1 MRKTHPGLLGR
12 FTRFGRAMTVAAAIV
27 MAMPTGA
34 LACTQ
39 IYMGKGVTD
48 TGDTYVGR
56 AEDYASRHP
65 KAFGIQEPRENPTFS
80 SDESNFEWT
89 FKGTTYR
96 YTYVRDLP
104 SGWDNRDDAYSEA
117 GTNEKG
123 VSVSATLT
131 TGYKEQIS
139 YNKQTKKAVDP
150 CGAYYDE
157 DGYAVA
163 EKSTGLGEYNIADI
177 VLGCADT
184 ARNGVKLLGQIIDEK
199 GSYDCN
205 QIIIADSAETW
216 VFMQLSGHQWCALN
230 LTAVAPDKVS
240 VNPNMSNL
248 KFDVDLGNELVCLHS
263 ADLEEVAKDAGTA
276 EYFDDG
282 RLDVATSYGQDEGVA
297 QDTRYAQGRAYFGNP
312 LAEGT
317 YTKDLTTTSGW
328 QGVTS
333 ISDPE
338 LLFAPS
344 GQVSLFQALRSYAAR
359 GEQTS
364 DLNANTNSR
373 LYAIGNNNTVETHM
387 FQIRS
392 GLTSDI
398 ATVQWEALSRAEFSV
413 AVPVYSALLTEVDK
427 TIYPDINSW
436 SENHTG
442 DHSKVDANGDPI
454 DPEGVDDPKAALD
467 ASTDN
472 GSLDYVLMDINTL
485 AYNYRDKL
493 AVPTRAYLDALQKEL
508 ISQQATVDDIMK
520 QAPAKDR
527 SDLANKFFEQ
537 ASKETYAKTK
547 ALLDE
552 MRTYVN
558 GGMKGDFVPSDLD
571 AAKGDLK
578 APIYYA
584 TAGVAPQIT
593 GQPQS
598 ATYEKGDKA
607 ADLKVTA
614 TIPDGAAGSDQ
625 YLTYKW
631 TVRDVTADNA
641 KADTTDSKAN
651 ARAAKK
657 STVALLKAAPA
668 AKTTTAAANDAT
680 GIASQSSTCPVDTS
694 KAGTFEY
701 QCTVTNSLNDQFVT
715 SEVATITVKEKQ
727 PESKPDD
734 KPNTDNKGNNANADT
749 APSKKSPAKAAPGRL
764 VSTGDTNNAM
774 VPVAIA
780 IAGVAI
786 VVIALVVRKR
796 NRE

>member
-1 MRKTHPGLLGR
+1 MRKTHPGALGR

-56 AEDYASRHP
+56 SEDYASRHP

-89 FKGTTYR
+89 FDGTTYR
-96 YTYVRDLP
+96 HTYVRDLP
-104 SGWDNRDDAYSEA
+104 SGWDGRDDAYSEA

-131 TGYKEQIS
+131 TGYNDKV
-139 YNKQTKKAVDP
+139 KAVDP
-150 CGAYYDE
+150 CGSESD
-157 DGYAVA
+157 DPSGI
-163 EKSTGLGEYNIADI
+163 GEYTIPDV

-184 ARNGVKLLGQIIDEK
+184 ARDGVELLGKIIDEK

-216 VFMQLSGHQWCALN
+216 VFMQLSGTQWCAIN

-248 KFDVDLGNELVCLHS
+248 KFDVNLGDELICLHS
-263 ADLEEVAKDAGTA
+263 TGLKEVAEKAGTA
-276 EYFDDG
+276 TYFDDG
-282 RLDVATSYGQDEGVA
+282 QLDVATSYGQDEGIA
-297 QDTRYAQGRAYFGNP
+297 QNTRYAQGRAYFGNP
-312 LAEGT
+312 LADGT
-317 YTKDLTTTSGW
+317 YTKDLTATSGW

-344 GQVSLFQALRSYAAR
+344 GKVGLFQALRSYAAR

-364 DLNANTNSR
+364 DLNANTNSK
-373 LYAIGNNNTVETHM
+373 LYAIGNNRTVETHM

-427 TIYPDINSW
+427 TIYPDIHSW
-436 SENHTG
+436 SEDHTG
-442 DHSKVDANGDPI
+442 DAYERENVKG
-454 DPEGVDDPKAALD
+454 ALD

-493 AVPTRAYLDALQKEL
+493 SAPTRAYLDALQKEL

-657 STVALLKAAPA
+657 SAVALLKAAPA

-749 APSKKSPAKAAPGRL
+749 APSKKSPAKAASGRV

>member
-12 FTRFGRAMTVAAAIV
+12 FTRFGRAMTVTAAIV

-48 TGDTYVGR
+48 TGNTYVGR
-56 AEDYASRHP
+56 SEDYASRHP
-65 KAFGIQEPRENPTFS
+65 KAFGIQEPRPNPTFKS
-80 SDESNFEWT
+80 GESTFTWT
-89 FKGTTYR
+89 YSGGQTFR
-96 YTYVRDLP
+96 HTYVRDTP
-104 SGWDNRDDAYSEA
+104 SGWGDTDAYSEA

-131 TGYKEQIS
+131 TD
-139 YNKQTKKAVDP
+139 YNDKIAEVDP
-150 CGAYYDE
+150 CGAYYDAKGNAIA
-157 DGYAVA
+157 D
-163 EKSTGLGEYNIADI
+163 KSTGIGEYTIPDV

-184 ARNGVKLLGQIIDEK
+184 ARNGVMLLGKIIDEN

-216 VFMQLSGHQWCALN
+216 VFMQLSGHQWCAVN

-248 KFDVDLGNELVCLHS
+248 KFDVDLENGDVCLHS
-263 ADLEEVAKDAGTA
+263 AKLKDVAEEAGTDT
-276 EYFDDG
+276 YFKDG
-282 RLDVATSYGQDEGVA
+282 RLDVATSYGTEDGTA
-297 QDTRYAQGRAYFGNP
+297 QFTRYAQGRAYFGNP

-317 YTKDLTTTSGW
+317 YTTGVDPTSGW

-344 GQVSLFQALRSYAAR
+344 GKVSLFQALRSYAAR

-373 LYAIGNNNTVETHM
+373 LYAIGNNRTVETHM

-413 AVPVYSALLTEVDK
+413 AVPVYSALLTKVDT
-427 TIYPDINSW
+427 TIYPEINSW
-436 SENHTG
+436 SEDHTG
-442 DHSKVDANGDPI
+442 DHSKVDAKGDPI
-454 DPEGVDDPKAALD
+454 DPERVDDPQAALD

-485 AYNYRDKL
+485 AYNYRNEL

-508 ISQQATVDDIMK
+508 ISQQSTADDIMK
-520 QAPAKDR
+520 QTPAKDR

-593 GQPQS
+593 EQPQS

-614 TIPDGAAGSDQ
+614 TIPGGVAGSDQ

-641 KADTTDSKAN
+641 KADATDSKAN

-680 GIASQSSTCPVDTS
+680 GIVSQSSTCPVDTS

>member
-1 MRKTHPGLLGR
+1 M
-12 FTRFGRAMTVAAAIV
+12 
-27 MAMPTGA
+27 
-34 LACTQ
+34 
-39 IYMGKGVTD
+39 
-48 TGDTYVGR
+48 
-56 AEDYASRHP
+56 
-65 KAFGIQEPRENPTFS
+65 
-80 SDESNFEWT
+80 
-89 FKGTTYR
+89 
-96 YTYVRDLP
+96 RDLP
-104 SGWDNRDDAYSEA
+104 SGWDNRNDAYSEA
-117 GTNEKG
+117 GSNEKG

-131 TGYKEQIS
+131 TGYNDKIA
-139 YNKQTKKAVDP
+139 AVDP
-150 CGAYYDE
+150 CGSESD
-157 DGYAVA
+157 DPSGI
-163 EKSTGLGEYNIADI
+163 GEYTIPDV

-184 ARNGVKLLGQIIDEK
+184 ARDGVKLLGQIIDEK

-216 VFMQLSGHQWCALN
+216 VFMQLSGHQWCAVN

-248 KFDVDLGNELVCLHS
+248 KFDVNLGDELVCLHS
-263 ADLEEVAKDAGTA
+263 ADLEKVAKDAGTA

-282 RLDVATSYGQDEGVA
+282 QLDVATSYGKDESAG
-297 QDTRYAQGRAYFGNP
+297 QNTRYAQGRAYFGNP

-338 LLFAPS
+338 LLFTPS

-373 LYAIGNNNTVETHM
+373 LYAIGNNRTVETHM

-398 ATVQWEALSRAEFSV
+398 ATVQWEALSRDEFSV
-413 AVPVYSALLTEVDK
+413 AVPSYSALLTKVDTTIYPEVDK
-427 TIYPDINSW
+427 WDES
-436 SENHTG
+436 HTG
-442 DHSKVDANGDPI
+442 DAHERDNVKG
-454 DPEGVDDPKAALD
+454 ALD

-520 QAPAKDR
+520 QTPAKDR
-527 SDLANKFFEQ
+527 SDLANKLFEQ

-558 GGMKGDFVPSDLD
+558 GGMKDDFVPSDLD

-593 GQPQS
+593 EQPQS

-607 ADLKVTA
+607 ADLKVIA

-657 STVALLKAAPA
+657 STVALLKATPA

-694 KAGTFEY
+694 KVGTFEY
-701 QCTVTNSLNDQFVT
+701 QCTVTNSLNGKPVT
-715 SEVATITVKEKQ
+715 SEVATITVNEKA
-727 PESKPDD
+727 PKPDD
-734 KPNTDNKGNNANADT
+734 KPSTDNKGNNANANGGT

-786 VVIALVVRKR
+786 VVIALMVRKR

>member
-1 MRKTHPGLLGR
+1 M
-12 FTRFGRAMTVAAAIV
+12 
-27 MAMPTGA
+27 
-34 LACTQ
+34 
-39 IYMGKGVTD
+39 
-48 TGDTYVGR
+48 
-56 AEDYASRHP
+56 
-65 KAFGIQEPRENPTFS
+65 
-80 SDESNFEWT
+80 
-89 FKGTTYR
+89 
-96 YTYVRDLP
+96 
-104 SGWDNRDDAYSEA
+104 
-117 GTNEKG
+117 
-123 VSVSATLT
+123 
-131 TGYKEQIS
+131 
-139 YNKQTKKAVDP
+139 
-150 CGAYYDE
+150 
-157 DGYAVA
+157 
-163 EKSTGLGEYNIADI
+163 
-177 VLGCADT
+177 LGCADT

-680 GIASQSSTCPVDTS
+680 SIVSQSSTCPVDTS
-694 KAGTFEY
+694 KVGTFEY
-701 QCTVTNSLNDQFVT
+701 QCTVTNSLNDQSVT
-715 SEVATITVKEKQ
+715 SEVATITVNEKA
-727 PESKPDD
+727 PKPDD
-734 KPNTDNKGNNANADT
+734 KPSTDNKGDNANADNANANGGT
-749 APSKKSPAKAAPGRL
+749 APSKKSPAKAASGRL

>member
-56 AEDYASRHP
+56 SEDWASRHP
-65 KAFGIQEPRENPTFS
+65 KAFGIQGRRTNPTFS
-80 SDESNFEWT
+80 SDESNFTWT
-89 FKGTTYR
+89 YTGGETYR
-96 YTYVRDLP
+96 HTYVRDLP

-131 TGYKEQIS
+131 TGYNDQVMK
-139 YNKQTKKAVDP
+139 VDP
-150 CGAYYDE
+150 CGTESD
-157 DGYAVA
+157 DPSGI
-163 EKSTGLGEYNIADI
+163 GEYTIPDV

-216 VFMQLSGHQWCALN
+216 VFMQLSGHQWCAVN

-248 KFDVDLGNELVCLHS
+248 KFDVNLGDELVCLHS
-263 ADLEEVAKDAGTA
+263 ADLEKVAKDAHTA

-282 RLDVATSYGQDEGVA
+282 QLDVATSYGQDEGVG
-297 QDTRYAQGRAYFGNP
+297 QNTRYAQGRAYFGNP

-373 LYAIGNNNTVETHM
+373 LYAIGNNRTVETHM

-398 ATVQWEALSRAEFSV
+398 ATVQWEALSRDEFSV
-413 AVPVYSALLTEVDK
+413 AVPSYSALLTKVDTTIYPEVDK
-427 TIYPDINSW
+427 WDES
-436 SENHTG
+436 HTG
-442 DHSKVDANGDPI
+442 DAHERDNVKG
-454 DPEGVDDPKAALD
+454 ALD

-520 QAPAKDR
+520 QTPAKDR
-527 SDLANKFFEQ
+527 SDLANKLFEQ

-593 GQPQS
+593 EQPQS

-631 TVRDVTADNA
+631 NVESDSADGSAKTAAA
-641 KADTTDSKAN
+641 KPM
-651 ARAAKK
+651 ARAA
-657 STVALLKAAPA
+657 APG
-668 AKTTTAAANDAT
+668 T
-680 GIASQSSTCPVDTS
+680 ASQSSTIPVDTS
-694 KAGTFEY
+694 KVGTTTY
-701 QCTVTNSLNDQFVT
+701 TCTVTNSVNGESVT
-715 SEVATITVKEKQ
+715 SEAATITVKEKQ
-727 PESKPDD
+727 PEPKPDD
-734 KPNTDNKGNNANADT
+734 KPSTDNKGDNANAGNGNSTNANGGT

>member
-1 MRKTHPGLLGR
+1 MRKTHPGALGR

-56 AEDYASRHP
+56 SEDYASRHP

-89 FKGTTYR
+89 FDGTTYR
-96 YTYVRDLP
+96 HTYVRDLP
-104 SGWDNRDDAYSEA
+104 SGWDGRDDAYSEA

-131 TGYKEQIS
+131 TGYNDKV
-139 YNKQTKKAVDP
+139 KAVDP
-150 CGAYYDE
+150 CGSESD
-157 DGYAVA
+157 DPSGI
-163 EKSTGLGEYNIADI
+163 GEYTIPDV

-184 ARNGVKLLGQIIDEK
+184 ARDGVELLGKIIDEK

-216 VFMQLSGHQWCALN
+216 VFMQLSGTQWCAIN

-248 KFDVDLGNELVCLHS
+248 KFDVNLGDELICLHS
-263 ADLEEVAKDAGTA
+263 TGLKVVAEKAGTA
-276 EYFDDG
+276 TYFDDG
-282 RLDVATSYGQDEGVA
+282 QLDVATSYGQDEGIA
-297 QDTRYAQGRAYFGNP
+297 QNTRYAQGRAYFGNP
-312 LAEGT
+312 LADGT
-317 YTKDLTTTSGW
+317 YTKDLTATSGW

-344 GQVSLFQALRSYAAR
+344 GKVGLFQALRSYAAR

-364 DLNANTNSR
+364 DLNANTNSK
-373 LYAIGNNNTVETHM
+373 LYAIGNNRTVETHM

-427 TIYPDINSW
+427 TIYPDIHSW
-436 SENHTG
+436 SEDHTG
-442 DHSKVDANGDPI
+442 DAYERENVKG
-454 DPEGVDDPKAALD
+454 ALD

-493 AVPTRAYLDALQKEL
+493 SAPTRAYLDALQKEL

-593 GQPQS
+593 EQPQS

-694 KAGTFEY
+694 KVGTFEY
-701 QCTVTNSLNDQFVT
+701 QCTVTNSLNGKPVT
-715 SEVATITVKEKQ
+715 SEVATITVNEKA
-727 PESKPDD
+727 PKPDD
-734 KPNTDNKGNNANADT
+734 KPSTDDKGNNANAGNANANGGT

>member
-1 MRKTHPGLLGR
+1 M
-12 FTRFGRAMTVAAAIV
+12 
-27 MAMPTGA
+27 
-34 LACTQ
+34 
-39 IYMGKGVTD
+39 
-48 TGDTYVGR
+48 
-56 AEDYASRHP
+56 
-65 KAFGIQEPRENPTFS
+65 
-80 SDESNFEWT
+80 
-89 FKGTTYR
+89 
-96 YTYVRDLP
+96 RDLP
-104 SGWDNRDDAYSEA
+104 SGWDNRNDAYSEA
-117 GTNEKG
+117 GSNEKG

-131 TGYKEQIS
+131 TGYNDKIA
-139 YNKQTKKAVDP
+139 AVDP
-150 CGAYYDE
+150 CGSESD
-157 DGYAVA
+157 DPSGI
-163 EKSTGLGEYNIADI
+163 GEYTIPDV

-184 ARNGVKLLGQIIDEK
+184 ARDGVKLLGQIIDEK

-216 VFMQLSGHQWCALN
+216 VFMQLSGHQWCAVN

-248 KFDVDLGNELVCLHS
+248 KFDVNLGDELVCLHS
-263 ADLEEVAKDAGTA
+263 ADLEKVAKDAGTA

-282 RLDVATSYGQDEGVA
+282 QLDVATSYGKDESAG
-297 QDTRYAQGRAYFGNP
+297 QNTRYAQGRAYFGNP

-338 LLFAPS
+338 LLFTPS

-373 LYAIGNNNTVETHM
+373 LYAIGNNRTVETHM

-398 ATVQWEALSRAEFSV
+398 ATVQWEALSRDELSV
-413 AVPVYSALLTEVDK
+413 AVPSYSALLTKVDTTIYPEVDK
-427 TIYPDINSW
+427 WDES
-436 SENHTG
+436 HTG
-442 DHSKVDANGDPI
+442 DAHERDNVKG
-454 DPEGVDDPKAALD
+454 ALD

-520 QAPAKDR
+520 QTPAKDR
-527 SDLANKFFEQ
+527 SDLANKLFEQ

-558 GGMKGDFVPSDLD
+558 GGMKDDFVPSDLD

-593 GQPQS
+593 EQPQS

-607 ADLKVTA
+607 ADLKVIA

-657 STVALLKAAPA
+657 STVALLKATPA

-694 KAGTFEY
+694 KVGTFEY
-701 QCTVTNSLNDQFVT
+701 QCTVTNSLNGKPVT
-715 SEVATITVKEKQ
+715 SEVATITVNEKA
-727 PESKPDD
+727 PKPDD
-734 KPNTDNKGNNANADT
+734 KPSTDDKGNNANAGNANANGGT

>member
-1 MRKTHPGLLGR
+1 MRKTHPGALGR

-56 AEDYASRHP
+56 SEDYASRHP

-89 FKGTTYR
+89 FDGTTYR
-96 YTYVRDLP
+96 HTYVRDLP
-104 SGWDNRDDAYSEA
+104 SGWDGRDDAYSEA

-131 TGYKEQIS
+131 TGYNDKV
-139 YNKQTKKAVDP
+139 KAVDP
-150 CGAYYDE
+150 CGSESD
-157 DGYAVA
+157 DPSGI
-163 EKSTGLGEYNIADI
+163 GEYTIPDV

-184 ARNGVKLLGQIIDEK
+184 ARDGVELLGKIIDEK

-216 VFMQLSGHQWCALN
+216 VFMQLSGHQWCAVN

-248 KFDVDLGNELVCLHS
+248 KFDVNLGDELVCLHS
-263 ADLEEVAKDAGTA
+263 ADLEKIAKDAHTA

-282 RLDVATSYGQDEGVA
+282 WLDVATSYGQDEGIA
-297 QDTRYAQGRAYFGNP
+297 QNTRYAQGRAYFGNP
-312 LAEGT
+312 LADGT
-317 YTKDLTTTSGW
+317 YTKDLTATSGW

-344 GQVSLFQALRSYAAR
+344 GKVGLFQALRSYAAR

-364 DLNANTNSR
+364 DLNANTNSK
-373 LYAIGNNNTVETHM
+373 LYAIGNNRTVETHM

-427 TIYPDINSW
+427 TIYPDIHSW
-436 SENHTG
+436 SEDHTG
-442 DHSKVDANGDPI
+442 DAYERENVKG
-454 DPEGVDDPKAALD
+454 ALD

-493 AVPTRAYLDALQKEL
+493 SAPTRAYLDALQKEL
-508 ISQQATVDDIMK
+508 ISQQATVDGIMK
-520 QAPAKDR
+520 QTPSDKR
-527 SDLANKFFEQ
+527 SDLANKLFEQ
-537 ASKETYAKTK
+537 ASKETYAKAK

-578 APIYYA
+578 API
-584 TAGVAPQIT
+584 
-593 GQPQS
+593 
-598 ATYEKGDKA
+598 
-607 ADLKVTA
+607 
-614 TIPDGAAGSDQ
+614 
-625 YLTYKW
+625 
-631 TVRDVTADNA
+631 
-641 KADTTDSKAN
+641 
-651 ARAAKK
+651 
-657 STVALLKAAPA
+657 
-668 AKTTTAAANDAT
+668 
-680 GIASQSSTCPVDTS
+680 
-694 KAGTFEY
+694 
-701 QCTVTNSLNDQFVT
+701 
-715 SEVATITVKEKQ
+715 
-727 PESKPDD
+727 
-734 KPNTDNKGNNANADT
+734 
-749 APSKKSPAKAAPGRL
+749 
-764 VSTGDTNNAM
+764 
-774 VPVAIA
+774 
-780 IAGVAI
+780 
-786 VVIALVVRKR
+786 
-796 NRE
+796 

>member
-56 AEDYASRHP
+56 SEDYASRHP
-65 KAFGIQEPRENPTFS
+65 KAFGIQERRTNPTFS
-80 SDESNFEWT
+80 SDESNFTWT
-89 FKGTTYR
+89 YTGGETYR
-96 YTYVRDLP
+96 HTYVRDLP

-117 GTNEKG
+117 GSNEKG

-131 TGYKEQIS
+131 TGYNDQVMK
-139 YNKQTKKAVDP
+139 VDP
-150 CGAYYDE
+150 CGSESD
-157 DGYAVA
+157 DPSGI
-163 EKSTGLGEYNIADI
+163 GEYTIPDV

-205 QIIIADSAETW
+205 QIIIADSGETW
-216 VFMQLSGHQWCALN
+216 VFMQLSGHQWCAVN

-248 KFDVDLGNELVCLHS
+248 KFDVNLDDSLVCLHS
-263 ADLEEVAKDAGTA
+263 AKLEQVAKDAGTA
-276 EYFDDG
+276 RYFDDG
-282 RLDVATSYGQDEGVA
+282 QLDVATSYGKDESAG
-297 QDTRYAQGRAYFGNP
+297 QNTRYAQGRAYFGNP

-364 DLNANTNSR
+364 DLNANANSR
-373 LYAIGNNNTVETHM
+373 LYAIGNNRTVETHM

-398 ATVQWEALSRAEFSV
+398 ATVQWEALSRDEFSV
-413 AVPVYSALLTEVDK
+413 AVPSYSALLTKVDTTIYPEVDK
-427 TIYPDINSW
+427 WDES
-436 SENHTG
+436 HTG
-442 DHSKVDANGDPI
+442 DAHERDNVKG
-454 DPEGVDDPKAALD
+454 ALD

-485 AYNYRDKL
+485 AYNNREKL

-520 QAPAKDR
+520 QTPAKDR
-527 SDLANKFFEQ
+527 SDLANKLFEQ

-578 APIYYA
+578 TPIRYA
-584 TAGVAPQIT
+584 TAFFAPQISE
-593 GQPQS
+593 QPQG
-598 ATYEKGDKA
+598 ATYGKGDKA

-614 TIPDGAAGSDQ
+614 TIPDGVAGSDQ

-631 TVRDVTADNA
+631 TAESDTADASA
-641 KADTTDSKAN
+641 KATAAAKPM
-651 ARAAKK
+651 ARAA
-657 STVALLKAAPA
+657 APG
-668 AKTTTAAANDAT
+668 T
-680 GIASQSSTCPVDTS
+680 ASQSSTIPVDTS
-694 KAGTFEY
+694 KVGTTTY
-701 QCTVTNSLNDQFVT
+701 TCTVTNSVNGESVT
-715 SEVATITVKEKQ
+715 SEAATITVKEKQ
-727 PESKPDD
+727 PEPKPDD
-734 KPNTDNKGNNANADT
+734 KLSTDDKGNNANAGNNNANGGT

>member
-56 AEDYASRHP
+56 SEDYASRHP

-131 TGYKEQIS
+131 TGYKIEQF
-139 YNKQTKKAVDP
+139 KDVDP
-150 CGAYYDE
+150 CGSN
-157 DGYAVA
+157 
-163 EKSTGLGEYNIADI
+163 KSDNSGIGEYNIADI

-184 ARNGVKLLGQIIDEK
+184 ARDGVKLLGQIIDEK

-216 VFMQLSGHQWCALN
+216 VFMQLSGHQWCAVN

-248 KFDVDLGNELVCLHS
+248 KFDVNLGDELVCLHS
-263 ADLEEVAKDAGTA
+263 ADLEKVAKDAGTA

-282 RLDVATSYGQDEGVA
+282 QLDVATSYGKDESAG
-297 QDTRYAQGRAYFGNP
+297 QNTRYAQGRAYFGNP

-338 LLFAPS
+338 LLFTPS

-373 LYAIGNNNTVETHM
+373 LYAIGNNRTVETHM

-398 ATVQWEALSRAEFSV
+398 ATVQWEALSRDEFSV
-413 AVPVYSALLTEVDK
+413 AVPSYSALLTKVDTTIYPEVDK
-427 TIYPDINSW
+427 WDES
-436 SENHTG
+436 HTG
-442 DHSKVDANGDPI
+442 DAHERDNVKG
-454 DPEGVDDPKAALD
+454 ALD

-520 QAPAKDR
+520 QTPAKDR
-527 SDLANKFFEQ
+527 SDLANKLFEQ

-593 GQPQS
+593 EQPQS

-631 TVRDVTADNA
+631 NVESDSADGSAKTAAA
-641 KADTTDSKAN
+641 KPM
-651 ARAAKK
+651 ARAA
-657 STVALLKAAPA
+657 APG
-668 AKTTTAAANDAT
+668 T
-680 GIASQSSTCPVDTS
+680 ASQSSTIPVDTS
-694 KAGTFEY
+694 KVGTTTY
-701 QCTVTNSLNDQFVT
+701 TCTVTNSVNGESVT
-715 SEVATITVKEKQ
+715 SEAATITVKEKQ
-727 PESKPDD
+727 PEPKPDD
-734 KPNTDNKGNNANADT
+734 KPSTDNKGDNANAGNGNSTNANGGT

>member
-56 AEDYASRHP
+56 SEDYASRHP

-80 SDESNFEWT
+80 SDESNFEWK
-89 FKGTTYR
+89 FEGTTYR

-104 SGWDNRDDAYSEA
+104 SGWDDRDDAYSEA

-131 TGYKEQIS
+131 TGYKIEQF
-139 YNKQTKKAVDP
+139 KDVDP
-150 CGAYYDE
+150 CGSN
-157 DGYAVA
+157 
-163 EKSTGLGEYNIADI
+163 KSDNSGIGEYNIADI

-184 ARNGVKLLGQIIDEK
+184 ARDGVKLLGQIIDEK

-216 VFMQLSGHQWCALN
+216 VFMQLSGHQWCAVN

-248 KFDVDLGNELVCLHS
+248 KFDVKLGDELVCLHS
-263 ADLEEVAKDAGTA
+263 ADLEKVAKDAGTDR
-276 EYFDDG
+276 YFDDG
-282 RLDVATSYGQDEGVA
+282 QLDVATSYGKDESAG
-297 QDTRYAQGRAYFGNP
+297 QNTRYAQGRAYFGNP

-373 LYAIGNNNTVETHM
+373 LYAIGNNRTVETHM

-398 ATVQWEALSRAEFSV
+398 ATVQWEALSRDEFSV
-413 AVPVYSALLTEVDK
+413 AVPSYSALLTKVDTTIYPEVDK
-427 TIYPDINSW
+427 WDESHI
-436 SENHTG
+436 G
-442 DHSKVDANGDPI
+442 DAHERDNVKG
-454 DPEGVDDPKAALD
+454 ALD

-520 QAPAKDR
+520 QTPAKDR
-527 SDLANKFFEQ
+527 SDLANKLFEQ

-593 GQPQS
+593 EQPQS

-631 TVRDVTADNA
+631 NVESDSADGSAKTAAA
-641 KADTTDSKAN
+641 KPM
-651 ARAAKK
+651 ARAA
-657 STVALLKAAPA
+657 APG
-668 AKTTTAAANDAT
+668 T
-680 GIASQSSTCPVDTS
+680 ASQSSTIPVDTS
-694 KAGTFEY
+694 KVGTTTY
-701 QCTVTNSLNDQFVT
+701 TCTVTNSVNGESVT
-715 SEVATITVKEKQ
+715 SEAATITVKEKQ
-727 PESKPDD
+727 PEPKPDD
-734 KPNTDNKGNNANADT
+734 KPSTDNKGDNANAGNGNSTNANGGT

>member
-1 MRKTHPGLLGR
+1 M
-12 FTRFGRAMTVAAAIV
+12 
-27 MAMPTGA
+27 
-34 LACTQ
+34 
-39 IYMGKGVTD
+39 
-48 TGDTYVGR
+48 
-56 AEDYASRHP
+56 
-65 KAFGIQEPRENPTFS
+65 
-80 SDESNFEWT
+80 
-89 FKGTTYR
+89 
-96 YTYVRDLP
+96 RDLP
-104 SGWDNRDDAYSEA
+104 SGWDGRDDAYSEA
-117 GTNEKG
+117 GSNEKG

-131 TGYKEQIS
+131 TGYNDQIKS
-139 YNKQTKKAVDP
+139 VDP
-150 CGAYYDE
+150 CGSDK
-157 DGYAVA
+157 D
-163 EKSTGLGEYNIADI
+163 SSGLGEYNIADI

-184 ARNGVKLLGQIIDEK
+184 ARNGVKLLGQIVEEK

-205 QIIIADSAETW
+205 QIIVADSAETW
-216 VFMQLSGHQWCALN
+216 VFMQLSGHQWCAVN

-248 KFDVDLGNELVCLHS
+248 KFDVNLGDELVCLHS
-263 ADLEEVAKDAGTA
+263 ADLEKVAKDAGTA

-282 RLDVATSYGQDEGVA
+282 QLDVATSYGKDESAG
-297 QDTRYAQGRAYFGNP
+297 QNTRYAQGRAYFGNP

-338 LLFAPS
+338 LLFTPS
-344 GQVSLFQALRSYAAR
+344 GKVGLFQALRSYAAR

-373 LYAIGNNNTVETHM
+373 LYAIGNNRTVETHM

-398 ATVQWEALSRAEFSV
+398 ATIQWESLSRTEFSV
-413 AVPVYSALLTEVDK
+413 AVPVYSTLLTKLDTK
-427 TIYPDINSW
+427 NYPDINSW
-436 SENHTG
+436 SEDHTG
-442 DHSKVDANGDPI
+442 DAWERDNVKG
-454 DPEGVDDPKAALD
+454 ALD

-508 ISQQATVDDIMK
+508 ISQQATVDGIMK
-520 QAPAKDR
+520 QTPSDKR
-527 SDLANKFFEQ
+527 SDLANKLFEQ

-593 GQPQS
+593 EQPQG

-614 TIPDGAAGSDQ
+614 TIPDGVSGSNQ

-631 TVRDVTADNA
+631 SVKEVS
-641 KADTTDSKAN
+641 ADTATSKSN

-668 AKTTTAAANDAT
+668 AKTATAATKPMARAAAP

-694 KAGTFEY
+694 NAGTFEY
-701 QCTVTNSLNDQFVT
+701 QCTVTNSQNGESVT
-715 SEVATITVKEKQ
+715 SEAAKITVNEKA
-727 PESKPDD
+727 PKPDD

-774 VPVAIA
+774 VPVADRGHRPRGA
-780 IAGVAI
+780 QAQPRVA
-786 VVIALVVRKR
+786 VRDRGKAS
-796 NRE
+796 

>member
-1 MRKTHPGLLGR
+1 MHPDLHGQGR
-12 FTRFGRAMTVAAAIV
+12 HG
-27 MAMPTGA
+27 
-34 LACTQ
+34 
-39 IYMGKGVTD
+39 

-104 SGWDNRDDAYSEA
+104 SGWDGRDDAYSEA
-117 GTNEKG
+117 GSNEKG

-131 TGYKEQIS
+131 TGYNDQIKS
-139 YNKQTKKAVDP
+139 VDP
-150 CGAYYDE
+150 CGSDK
-157 DGYAVA
+157 D
-163 EKSTGLGEYNIADI
+163 SSGLGEYNIADI

-184 ARNGVKLLGQIIDEK
+184 ARNGVKLLGQIVEEK

-205 QIIIADSAETW
+205 QIIVADSAETW
-216 VFMQLSGHQWCALN
+216 VFMQLSGHQWCAVN

-248 KFDVDLGNELVCLHS
+248 KFDVNLGDELVCLHS
-263 ADLEEVAKDAGTA
+263 ADLEKVAKDAGTA

-282 RLDVATSYGQDEGVA
+282 QLDVATSYGKDESAG
-297 QDTRYAQGRAYFGNP
+297 QNTRYAQGRAYFGNP

-338 LLFAPS
+338 LLFTPS
-344 GQVSLFQALRSYAAR
+344 GKVGLFQALRSYAAR

-373 LYAIGNNNTVETHM
+373 LYAIGNNRTVETHM

-398 ATVQWEALSRAEFSV
+398 ATIQWESLSRTEFSV
-413 AVPVYSALLTEVDK
+413 AVPVYSTLLTKLDTK
-427 TIYPDINSW
+427 NYPDINSW
-436 SENHTG
+436 SEDHTG
-442 DHSKVDANGDPI
+442 DAWERDNVKG
-454 DPEGVDDPKAALD
+454 ALD

-508 ISQQATVDDIMK
+508 ISQQATVDGIMK
-520 QAPAKDR
+520 QTPSDKR
-527 SDLANKFFEQ
+527 SDLANKLFEQ

-593 GQPQS
+593 EQPQG

-614 TIPDGAAGSDQ
+614 TIPDGVSGSDQ

-631 TVRDVTADNA
+631 SVKEVS
-641 KADTTDSKAN
+641 ADTATSKSN

-668 AKTTTAAANDAT
+668 AKIATAATKPMARAAAP

-694 KAGTFEY
+694 NAGTFEY
-701 QCTVTNSLNDQFVT
+701 QCTVTNSQNGESVT
-715 SEVATITVKEKQ
+715 SEAAKITVNEKA
-727 PESKPDD
+727 PKPDD

>member
-1 MRKTHPGLLGR
+1 MRKTHSGALGR
-12 FTRFGRAMTVAAAIV
+12 FRRFGRAMTVAAAIV

-56 AEDYASRHP
+56 SEDYANRHP
-65 KAFGIQEPRENPTFS
+65 KAFGIQESVTNPKFS

-89 FKGTTYR
+89 FDGTTYR
-96 YTYVRDLP
+96 HTYVRDLP
-104 SGWDNRDDAYSEA
+104 SGWDGRDDAYSEA
-117 GTNEKG
+117 GTNAKG

-131 TGYKEQIS
+131 TGYNDKV
-139 YNKQTKKAVDP
+139 KAVDP
-150 CGAYYDE
+150 CGSE
-157 DGYAVA
+157 DSNDPSGI
-163 EKSTGLGEYNIADI
+163 GEYTIPDV
-177 VLGCADT
+177 VLGCAAT
-184 ARNGVKLLGQIIDEK
+184 ARDGVKLLGKIIDEK

-216 VFMQLSGHQWCALN
+216 VFMQLSGHQWCAVN

-248 KFDVDLGNELVCLHS
+248 KFDVDLDDELVCLHS
-263 ADLEEVAKDAGTA
+263 ANLEKVAKDAGTA
-276 EYFDDG
+276 TYFDDG
-282 RLDVATSYGQDEGVA
+282 QLDVATSYGQDEGIA
-297 QDTRYAQGRAYFGNP
+297 QNTRYAQGRAYFGNP
-312 LAEGT
+312 LADGT
-317 YTKDLTTTSGW
+317 YTKDLTATSGW

-344 GQVSLFQALRSYAAR
+344 GKVGLFQALRSYAAR

-364 DLNANTNSR
+364 DLNANTNSK
-373 LYAIGNNNTVETHM
+373 LYAIGNNRTVETHM

-427 TIYPDINSW
+427 TIYPDIHSF
-436 SENHTG
+436 SEDHTG
-442 DHSKVDANGDPI
+442 DAYERDNVN
-454 DPEGVDDPKAALD
+454 AALD

-508 ISQQATVDDIMK
+508 ISQQNAADAEMQKT
-520 QAPAKDR
+520 P
-527 SDLANKFFEQ
+527 SDKRTELANKLFEQ
-537 ASKETYAKTK
+537 ASKETYAKAK

-558 GGMKGDFVPSDLD
+558 GGMQGDFVPSDLD

-578 APIYYA
+578 APIRYA
-584 TAGVAPQIT
+584 TAAVAPQIT
-593 GQPQS
+593 EQPQG

-614 TIPDGAAGSDQ
+614 TIPDGVAGSDQ

-631 TVRDVTADNA
+631 TVKDVSANTA
-641 KADTTDSKAN
+641 TSQSN

-657 STVALLKAAPA
+657 STVALLKAAP
-668 AKTTTAAANDAT
+668 TTKATAAAAKPMARAAAP
-680 GIASQSSTCPVDTS
+680 GIASQSSTCSVDTS
-694 KAGTFEY
+694 KVGTFEY
-701 QCTVTNSLNDQFVT
+701 QCTVTNSQNGESVT
-715 SEVATITVKEKQ
+715 SEAATITVKEKQ
-727 PESKPDD
+727 PEPKPDD
-734 KPNTDNKGNNANADT
+734 KPSADNKGNNANAGNGNANASNNNANGST
-749 APSKKSPAKAAPGRL
+749 APSKKSPAKAASGRL

-786 VVIALVVRKR
+786 VAIALVVRKR

>member
-1 MRKTHPGLLGR
+1 MRKTHSRALGR
-12 FTRFGRAMTVAAAIV
+12 FVRFGRAMTVAAAIV

-56 AEDYASRHP
+56 SEDYANRHP

-89 FKGTTYR
+89 FDGTTYR
-96 YTYVRDLP
+96 HTYVRDLP

-117 GTNEKG
+117 GTNGKG

-131 TGYKEQIS
+131 TGYNDKV
-139 YNKQTKKAVDP
+139 KTVDP
-150 CGAYYDE
+150 CGSESD
-157 DGYAVA
+157 DPFGI
-163 EKSTGLGEYNIADI
+163 GEYTIPDV

-184 ARNGVKLLGQIIDEK
+184 ARHGVELLGKIIDEK

-216 VFMQLSGHQWCALN
+216 VFMQLSGHQWCAVN
-230 LTAVAPDKVS
+230 LTAIAPDKVS

-248 KFDVDLGNELVCLHS
+248 KFDVNLGDELVCLHS
-263 ADLEEVAKDAGTA
+263 AELEKVAKDAGTA
-276 EYFDDG
+276 TYFDDG
-282 RLDVATSYGQDEGVA
+282 QLDVATSYGQDEGVA
-297 QDTRYAQGRAYFGNP
+297 QNTRYAQGRAYFGNP
-312 LAEGT
+312 LADGT
-317 YTKDLTTTSGW
+317 YTKDFTASGW

-338 LLFAPS
+338 LLFFPS
-344 GQVSLFQALRSYAAR
+344 GKVNLFQALRSYAAR

-364 DLNANTNSR
+364 DLNANTNSK
-373 LYAIGNNNTVETHM
+373 LYAIGNNRTVETHM

-413 AVPVYSALLTEVDK
+413 AVPVYSALLTQVDT
-427 TIYPDINSW
+427 TIYPDIHSW
-436 SENHTG
+436 SEDHTG
-442 DHSKVDANGDPI
+442 KAENI
-454 DPEGVDDPKAALD
+454 DDPKAALD

-508 ISQQATVDDIMK
+508 ISQQGTVDGLMK
-520 QAPAKDR
+520 QTASKDR
-527 SDLANKFFEQ
+527 ADLANRLFEQ
-537 ASKETYAKTK
+537 ASKETYAKAK

-558 GGMKGDFVPSDLD
+558 GGMNGDFVPSDLD

-578 APIYYA
+578 APIRYA
-584 TAGVAPQIT
+584 TAFFAPQISE
-593 GQPQS
+593 QPQS
-598 ATYEKGDKA
+598 VTYEKGDKA

-614 TIPDGAAGSDQ
+614 TIPDNVAGSDQ
-625 YLTYKW
+625 YLTYRW
-631 TVRDVTADNA
+631 TVESDSTSNSA
-641 KADTTDSKAN
+641 KAAAAAKPM
-651 ARAAKK
+651 ARAA
-657 STVALLKAAPA
+657 APGA
-668 AKTTTAAANDAT
+668 
-680 GIASQSSTCPVDTS
+680 ASQSSTIPVDTS
-694 KAGTFEY
+694 KVGKTTY
-701 QCTVTNSLNDQFVT
+701 TCTVTNSVNGESVT
-715 SEVATITVKEKQ
+715 SEAATITVNEKK
-727 PESKPDD
+727 PEPKPDD
-734 KPNTDNKGNNANADT
+734 KPSSDNTGNANTNAGNNNANGST
-749 APSKKSPAKAAPGRL
+749 APSKKSPAKAASGRV

>member
-1 MRKTHPGLLGR
+1 MRKTHPGALGR

-56 AEDYASRHP
+56 SEDYASRHP

-89 FKGTTYR
+89 FDGTTYR
-96 YTYVRDLP
+96 HTYVRDLP
-104 SGWDNRDDAYSEA
+104 SGWDGRDDAYSEA

-131 TGYKEQIS
+131 TGYNDKV
-139 YNKQTKKAVDP
+139 KAVDP
-150 CGAYYDE
+150 CGSESD
-157 DGYAVA
+157 DPSGI
-163 EKSTGLGEYNIADI
+163 GEYTIPDV

-184 ARNGVKLLGQIIDEK
+184 ARDGVELLGKIIDEK

-216 VFMQLSGHQWCALN
+216 VFMQLSGTQWCAIN

-248 KFDVDLGNELVCLHS
+248 KFDVNLGDELICLHS
-263 ADLEEVAKDAGTA
+263 TGLKEVAEKAGTA
-276 EYFDDG
+276 TYFDDG
-282 RLDVATSYGQDEGVA
+282 QLDVATSYGQDEGIA
-297 QDTRYAQGRAYFGNP
+297 QNTRYAQGRAYFGNP
-312 LAEGT
+312 LADGT
-317 YTKDLTTTSGW
+317 YTKDLTATSGW

-344 GQVSLFQALRSYAAR
+344 GKVGLFQALRSYAAR

-364 DLNANTNSR
+364 DLNANTNSK
-373 LYAIGNNNTVETHM
+373 LYAIGNNRTVETHM

-427 TIYPDINSW
+427 TIYPDIHSW
-436 SENHTG
+436 SEDHTG
-442 DHSKVDANGDPI
+442 DAYERENVKG
-454 DPEGVDDPKAALD
+454 ALD

-493 AVPTRAYLDALQKEL
+493 SAPTRAYLDALQKEL

-537 ASKETYAKTK
+537 ESKETYAKTK

-593 GQPQS
+593 EQPQS

-694 KAGTFEY
+694 KVGTFEY
-701 QCTVTNSLNDQFVT
+701 QCTVTNSLNGKPVT
-715 SEVATITVKEKQ
+715 SEVATITVNEKA
-727 PESKPDD
+727 PKPDD
-734 KPNTDNKGNNANADT
+734 KPSTDDKGNNANAGNANANGGT

>member
-1 MRKTHPGLLGR
+1 MHPDLHGQGR
-12 FTRFGRAMTVAAAIV
+12 HG
-27 MAMPTGA
+27 
-34 LACTQ
+34 
-39 IYMGKGVTD
+39 

-104 SGWDNRDDAYSEA
+104 SGWDGRDDAYSEA
-117 GTNEKG
+117 GSNEKG

-131 TGYKEQIS
+131 TGYNDQIKS
-139 YNKQTKKAVDP
+139 VDP
-150 CGAYYDE
+150 CGSVKD
-157 DGYAVA
+157 
-163 EKSTGLGEYNIADI
+163 SSGLGEYNIADI

-184 ARNGVKLLGQIIDEK
+184 ARNGVKLLGQIVEEK

-205 QIIIADSAETW
+205 QIIVADSAETW
-216 VFMQLSGHQWCALN
+216 VFMQLSGHQWCAVN

-248 KFDVDLGNELVCLHS
+248 KFDVNLGDELVCLHS
-263 ADLEEVAKDAGTA
+263 ADLEKVAKDAGTA

-282 RLDVATSYGQDEGVA
+282 QLDVATSYGKDESAG
-297 QDTRYAQGRAYFGNP
+297 QNTRYAQGRAYFGNP

-338 LLFAPS
+338 LLFTPS
-344 GQVSLFQALRSYAAR
+344 GKVGLFQALRSYAAR

-373 LYAIGNNNTVETHM
+373 LYAIGNNRTVETHM

-398 ATVQWEALSRAEFSV
+398 ATIQWESLSRTEFSV
-413 AVPVYSALLTEVDK
+413 AVPVYSTLLTKLDTK
-427 TIYPDINSW
+427 NYPDINSW
-436 SENHTG
+436 SEDHTG
-442 DHSKVDANGDPI
+442 DAWERDNVKG
-454 DPEGVDDPKAALD
+454 ALD

-508 ISQQATVDDIMK
+508 ISQQATVDGIMK
-520 QAPAKDR
+520 QTPSDKR
-527 SDLANKFFEQ
+527 SDLANKLFEQ

-593 GQPQS
+593 EQPQG

-614 TIPDGAAGSDQ
+614 TIPDGVSGSDQ

-631 TVRDVTADNA
+631 SVKEVS
-641 KADTTDSKAN
+641 ADTATSKSN

-668 AKTTTAAANDAT
+668 AKTATAATKPMARAAAP

-694 KAGTFEY
+694 NAGTFEY
-701 QCTVTNSLNDQFVT
+701 QCTVTNSQNGESVT
-715 SEVATITVKEKQ
+715 SEAAKITVNEKA
-727 PESKPDD
+727 PKPDD

>member
-1 MRKTHPGLLGR
+1 MRKTHPRALGR
-12 FTRFGRAMTVAAAIV
+12 FVRFGRAMTVAAAIV

-104 SGWDNRDDAYSEA
+104 SGWDGRDDAYSEA
-117 GTNEKG
+117 GSNEKG

-131 TGYKEQIS
+131 TGYNDQIKS
-139 YNKQTKKAVDP
+139 VDP
-150 CGAYYDE
+150 CGSDK
-157 DGYAVA
+157 D
-163 EKSTGLGEYNIADI
+163 SSGLGEYNIADI

-184 ARNGVKLLGQIIDEK
+184 ARNGVKLLGQIVEEK

-205 QIIIADSAETW
+205 QIIVADSAETW
-216 VFMQLSGHQWCALN
+216 VFMQLSGHQWCAVN

-248 KFDVDLGNELVCLHS
+248 KFDVNLGDELVCLHS
-263 ADLEEVAKDAGTA
+263 ADLEKVAKDAGTA

-282 RLDVATSYGQDEGVA
+282 QLDVATSYGKDESAG
-297 QDTRYAQGRAYFGNP
+297 QNTRYAQGRAYFGNP

-338 LLFAPS
+338 LLFTPS
-344 GQVSLFQALRSYAAR
+344 GKVGLFQALRSYAAR

-373 LYAIGNNNTVETHM
+373 LYAIGNNRTVETHM

-398 ATVQWEALSRAEFSV
+398 ATIQWESLSRTEFSV
-413 AVPVYSALLTEVDK
+413 AVPVYSTLLTKLDTK
-427 TIYPDINSW
+427 NYPDINSW
-436 SENHTG
+436 SEDHTG
-442 DHSKVDANGDPI
+442 DAWERDNVKG
-454 DPEGVDDPKAALD
+454 ALD

-508 ISQQATVDDIMK
+508 ISQQATVDGIMK
-520 QAPAKDR
+520 QTPSDKR
-527 SDLANKFFEQ
+527 SDLANKLFEQ

-593 GQPQS
+593 EQPQG

-614 TIPDGAAGSDQ
+614 TIPDGVSGSDQ

-631 TVRDVTADNA
+631 SVKEVS
-641 KADTTDSKAN
+641 ADTATSKSN

-668 AKTTTAAANDAT
+668 AKTATAATKPMARAAAP

-694 KAGTFEY
+694 NAGTFEY
-701 QCTVTNSLNDQFVT
+701 QCTVTNSQNGESVT
-715 SEVATITVKEKQ
+715 SEAAKITVNEKA
-727 PESKPDD
+727 PKPDD

>member
-56 AEDYASRHP
+56 SEDYASRHP

-104 SGWDNRDDAYSEA
+104 SGWDDRDDAYSEA

-131 TGYKEQIS
+131 TGYKIEQF
-139 YNKQTKKAVDP
+139 KDVDP
-150 CGAYYDE
+150 CGS
-157 DGYAVA
+157 
-163 EKSTGLGEYNIADI
+163 KSDDPSGIGEYTIPDV

-216 VFMQLSGHQWCALN
+216 VFMQLSGHQWCAVN

-248 KFDVDLGNELVCLHS
+248 KFDVNLGDELVCLHS
-263 ADLEEVAKDAGTA
+263 ADLEKVAKDAGTA

-282 RLDVATSYGQDEGVA
+282 QLDVATSYGKDEGVA
-297 QDTRYAQGRAYFGNP
+297 QNTRYAQGRAYFGNP

-317 YTKDLTTTSGW
+317 YTTGVDPTSGW

-373 LYAIGNNNTVETHM
+373 VYAIGNNRTVETHM

-398 ATVQWEALSRAEFSV
+398 ATVQWEALSRDEFSV
-413 AVPVYSALLTEVDK
+413 AVPSYSALLTKVDT
-427 TIYPDINSW
+427 TIYPEINSW
-436 SENHTG
+436 SEDHTG
-442 DHSKVDANGDPI
+442 DHSKVDAKGDPI
-454 DPEGVDDPKAALD
+454 DPERVDDPKAALD

-694 KAGTFEY
+694 KVGTFEY
-701 QCTVTNSLNDQFVT
+701 QCTVTNSLNGKPVT
-715 SEVATITVKEKQ
+715 SEVATITVNEKA
-727 PESKPDD
+727 PKPDD
-734 KPNTDNKGNNANADT
+734 KPSTDDKGNNANAGNANANGGT

>member
-1 MRKTHPGLLGR
+1 MRKTHPGALGR

-56 AEDYASRHP
+56 SEDYASRHP

-89 FKGTTYR
+89 FDGTTYR
-96 YTYVRDLP
+96 HTYVRDLP
-104 SGWDNRDDAYSEA
+104 SGWDGRDDAYSEA

-131 TGYKEQIS
+131 TGYNDKV
-139 YNKQTKKAVDP
+139 KAVDP
-150 CGAYYDE
+150 CGSESD
-157 DGYAVA
+157 DPSGI
-163 EKSTGLGEYNIADI
+163 GEYTIPDV

-184 ARNGVKLLGQIIDEK
+184 ARDGVELLGKIIDEK

-216 VFMQLSGHQWCALN
+216 VFMQLSGTQWCAIN

-248 KFDVDLGNELVCLHS
+248 KFDVNLGDELICLHS
-263 ADLEEVAKDAGTA
+263 TGLKEVAEKAGTA
-276 EYFDDG
+276 TYFDDG
-282 RLDVATSYGQDEGVA
+282 QLDVATSYGQDEGIA
-297 QDTRYAQGRAYFGNP
+297 QNTRYAQGRAYFGNP
-312 LAEGT
+312 LADGT
-317 YTKDLTTTSGW
+317 YTKDLTATSGW

-344 GQVSLFQALRSYAAR
+344 GKVGLFQALRSYAAR

-364 DLNANTNSR
+364 DLNANTNSK
-373 LYAIGNNNTVETHM
+373 LYAIGNNRTVETHM

-427 TIYPDINSW
+427 TIYPDIHSW
-436 SENHTG
+436 SEDHTG
-442 DHSKVDANGDPI
+442 DAYERENVKG
-454 DPEGVDDPKAALD
+454 ALD

-493 AVPTRAYLDALQKEL
+493 SAPTRAYLDALQKEL
-508 ISQQATVDDIMK
+508 ISQQATVDGIMK
-520 QAPAKDR
+520 QTPSDKR
-527 SDLANKFFEQ
+527 SDLANKLFEQ
-537 ASKETYAKTK
+537 ASKETYAKAK

-578 APIYYA
+578 APIHYA
-584 TAGVAPQIT
+584 TAAVAPQIT
-593 GQPQS
+593 EQPQS

-614 TIPDGAAGSDQ
+614 TIPDGIAGSDQ

-680 GIASQSSTCPVDTS
+680 SIVSQSSTCPVDTS
-694 KAGTFEY
+694 KVGTFEY
-701 QCTVTNSLNDQFVT
+701 QCTVTNSLNDQSVT
-715 SEVATITVKEKQ
+715 SEVATITVNEKA
-727 PESKPDD
+727 PKPDD
-734 KPNTDNKGNNANADT
+734 KPSTDNKGDNANADNANANGGT
-749 APSKKSPAKAAPGRL
+749 APSKKSPAKAASGRL

>member
-1 MRKTHPGLLGR
+1 MRKTHPRALGR
-12 FTRFGRAMTVAAAIV
+12 FVRFGRAMTVAAAIV

-34 LACTQ
+34 LAGTQ
-39 IYMGKGVTD
+39 IYRGKGVTGP
-48 TGDTYVGR
+48 GDTYVGR

-104 SGWDNRDDAYSEA
+104 SGWDGRDDAYSEA
-117 GTNEKG
+117 GSNEKG

-131 TGYKEQIS
+131 TGYNDQIKS
-139 YNKQTKKAVDP
+139 VDP
-150 CGAYYDE
+150 CGSDK
-157 DGYAVA
+157 D
-163 EKSTGLGEYNIADI
+163 SSGLGEYNIADI

-184 ARNGVKLLGQIIDEK
+184 ARNGVKLLGQIVEEK

-205 QIIIADSAETW
+205 QIIVADSAETW
-216 VFMQLSGHQWCALN
+216 VFMQLSGHQWCAVN

-248 KFDVDLGNELVCLHS
+248 KFDVNLGDELVCLHS
-263 ADLEEVAKDAGTA
+263 ADLEKVAKDAGTA

-282 RLDVATSYGQDEGVA
+282 QLDVATSYGKDESAG
-297 QDTRYAQGRAYFGNP
+297 QNTRYAQGRAYFGNP

-338 LLFAPS
+338 LLFTPS
-344 GQVSLFQALRSYAAR
+344 GKVGLFQALRSYAAR

-373 LYAIGNNNTVETHM
+373 LYAIGNNRTVETHM

-398 ATVQWEALSRAEFSV
+398 ATVQWEALSRDEFSV
-413 AVPVYSALLTEVDK
+413 AVPSYSALLTKVDTTIYPEVDK
-427 TIYPDINSW
+427 WDES
-436 SENHTG
+436 HTG
-442 DHSKVDANGDPI
+442 DAHEKDNVKG
-454 DPEGVDDPKAALD
+454 ALD

-485 AYNYRDKL
+485 AYNYRNKL
-493 AVPTRAYLDALQKEL
+493 AVPTRAYLDALQNEL
-508 ISQQATVDDIMK
+508 ISQQATVDGIMK
-520 QAPAKDR
+520 QTPAKDR

-558 GGMKGDFVPSDLD
+558 GGMKDDFVPSDLD
-571 AAKGDLK
+571 AAKGALK
-578 APIYYA
+578 APIRYA
-584 TAGVAPQIT
+584 TAAIPDVAPQIT
-593 GQPQS
+593 EQPQS
-598 ATYEKGDKA
+598 ATYKQGDKA

-614 TIPDGAAGSDQ
+614 TIPGGVAGSDQ

-631 TVRDVTADNA
+631 TVKDVTADNA
-641 KADTTDSKAN
+641 KAGTTDSKAN

>member
-1 MRKTHPGLLGR
+1 MRKTHPGALGR

-56 AEDYASRHP
+56 SEDYASRHP
-65 KAFGIQEPRENPTFS
+65 KAFGIQEPRPNPTFKS
-80 SDESNFEWT
+80 GESTFTWT
-89 FKGTTYR
+89 YSGGQTFR
-96 YTYVRDLP
+96 HTYVRDTP
-104 SGWDNRDDAYSEA
+104 SGWGDTDAYSEA

-131 TGYKEQIS
+131 TD
-139 YNKQTKKAVDP
+139 YNDKIAEVDP
-150 CGAYYDE
+150 CGAYYDAKGNAIA
-157 DGYAVA
+157 D
-163 EKSTGLGEYNIADI
+163 KSTGIGEYTIPDV

-216 VFMQLSGHQWCALN
+216 VFMQLSGHQWCAVN

-248 KFDVDLGNELVCLHS
+248 KFDVNLGDELVCLHS
-263 ADLEEVAKDAGTA
+263 ADLEKVAKDAGTA

-282 RLDVATSYGQDEGVA
+282 QLDVATSYGKDEGVA
-297 QDTRYAQGRAYFGNP
+297 QNTRYAQGRAYFGNP

-317 YTKDLTTTSGW
+317 YTTGVDPTSGW

-373 LYAIGNNNTVETHM
+373 LYAIGNNRTVETHM

-398 ATVQWEALSRAEFSV
+398 ATIQWEALSRDEFSV
-413 AVPVYSALLTEVDK
+413 AVPVYSALLTKVDT
-427 TIYPDINSW
+427 TIYPPIDSF
-436 SENHTG
+436 SEAHTG
-442 DHSKVDANGDPI
+442 DAYESDNVN
-454 DPEGVDDPKAALD
+454 AALD
-467 ASTDN
+467 ASTDS
-472 GSLDYVLMDINTL
+472 GALDYVLMDINTL

-508 ISQQATVDDIMK
+508 ISQQSTVDGIMK
-520 QAPAKDR
+520 QTPSKDR
-527 SDLANKFFEQ
+527 SDLANKLFEQ
-537 ASKETYAKTK
+537 ASKETYAKAK

-578 APIYYA
+578 APIRYA
-584 TAGVAPQIT
+584 TAFFAPQISE
-593 GQPQS
+593 QPQS

-614 TIPDGAAGSDQ
+614 TIPDGVSGSDQ

-631 TVRDVTADNA
+631 TVESESTSNSA
-641 KADTTDSKAN
+641 KAAAAKPM
-651 ARAAKK
+651 ARAA
-657 STVALLKAAPA
+657 APG
-668 AKTTTAAANDAT
+668 T
-680 GIASQSSTCPVDTS
+680 ASQSSTIPVDTS
-694 KAGTFEY
+694 KVGTTTY
-701 QCTVTNSLNDQFVT
+701 TCTVTNSVNGESVT
-715 SEVATITVKEKQ
+715 SEAATITVNEKK
-727 PESKPDD
+727 PEPKPDD
-734 KPNTDNKGNNANADT
+734 KPSSDNTGNANTNANGST
-749 APSKKSPAKAAPGRL
+749 APSKKSPAKAASGRV

>member
-1 MRKTHPGLLGR
+1 MRKTHPGALGR

-56 AEDYASRHP
+56 SEDYASRHP

-89 FKGTTYR
+89 FDGTTYR
-96 YTYVRDLP
+96 HTYVRDLP
-104 SGWDNRDDAYSEA
+104 SGWDGRDDAYSEA

-131 TGYKEQIS
+131 TGYNDKV
-139 YNKQTKKAVDP
+139 KAVDP
-150 CGAYYDE
+150 CGSESD
-157 DGYAVA
+157 DPSGI
-163 EKSTGLGEYNIADI
+163 GEYTIPDV

-184 ARNGVKLLGQIIDEK
+184 ARDGVELLGKIIDEK

-216 VFMQLSGHQWCALN
+216 VFMQLSGTQWCAIN

-248 KFDVDLGNELVCLHS
+248 KFDVNLGDELICLHS
-263 ADLEEVAKDAGTA
+263 TGLKEVAEKAGTA
-276 EYFDDG
+276 TYFDDG
-282 RLDVATSYGQDEGVA
+282 QLDVATSYGQDEGIA
-297 QDTRYAQGRAYFGNP
+297 QNTRYAQGRAYFGNP
-312 LAEGT
+312 LADGT
-317 YTKDLTTTSGW
+317 YTKDLTATSGW

-344 GQVSLFQALRSYAAR
+344 GKVGLFQALRSYAAR

-364 DLNANTNSR
+364 DLNANTNSK
-373 LYAIGNNNTVETHM
+373 LYAIGNNRTVETHM

-427 TIYPDINSW
+427 TIYPDIHSW
-436 SENHTG
+436 SEDHTG
-442 DHSKVDANGDPI
+442 DAYERENVKG
-454 DPEGVDDPKAALD
+454 ALD

-493 AVPTRAYLDALQKEL
+493 SAPTRAYLDALQKEL
-508 ISQQATVDDIMK
+508 ISQQATVDGIMK
-520 QAPAKDR
+520 QTPSDKR
-527 SDLANKFFEQ
+527 SDLANKLFEQ

-558 GGMKGDFVPSDLD
+558 GGMKDDFVPSDLD

-578 APIYYA
+578 APIRYA
-584 TAGVAPQIT
+584 TAAIPDVAPQIT
-593 GQPQS
+593 EQPQS
-598 ATYEKGDKA
+598 ATYKQGDKA

-614 TIPDGAAGSDQ
+614 IIPDGAAGSDQ

-694 KAGTFEY
+694 KVGTFEY
-701 QCTVTNSLNDQFVT
+701 QCTVTNSLNGKPVT
-715 SEVATITVKEKQ
+715 SEVATITVNEKA
-727 PESKPDD
+727 PKPDD
-734 KPNTDNKGNNANADT
+734 KPSTDDKGNNANAGNANANGGT

>member
-1 MRKTHPGLLGR
+1 M
-12 FTRFGRAMTVAAAIV
+12 
-27 MAMPTGA
+27 
-34 LACTQ
+34 
-39 IYMGKGVTD
+39 
-48 TGDTYVGR
+48 
-56 AEDYASRHP
+56 
-65 KAFGIQEPRENPTFS
+65 
-80 SDESNFEWT
+80 
-89 FKGTTYR
+89 
-96 YTYVRDLP
+96 
-104 SGWDNRDDAYSEA
+104 
-117 GTNEKG
+117 
-123 VSVSATLT
+123 
-131 TGYKEQIS
+131 
-139 YNKQTKKAVDP
+139 
-150 CGAYYDE
+150 
-157 DGYAVA
+157 
-163 EKSTGLGEYNIADI
+163 
-177 VLGCADT
+177 
-184 ARNGVKLLGQIIDEK
+184 
-199 GSYDCN
+199 
-205 QIIIADSAETW
+205 
-216 VFMQLSGHQWCALN
+216 
-230 LTAVAPDKVS
+230 
-240 VNPNMSNL
+240 
-248 KFDVDLGNELVCLHS
+248 
-263 ADLEEVAKDAGTA
+263 
-276 EYFDDG
+276 
-282 RLDVATSYGQDEGVA
+282 
-297 QDTRYAQGRAYFGNP
+297 
-312 LAEGT
+312 
-317 YTKDLTTTSGW
+317 
-328 QGVTS
+328 
-333 ISDPE
+333 
-338 LLFAPS
+338 
-344 GQVSLFQALRSYAAR
+344 
-359 GEQTS
+359 
-364 DLNANTNSR
+364 
-373 LYAIGNNNTVETHM
+373 
-387 FQIRS
+387 
-392 GLTSDI
+392 
-398 ATVQWEALSRAEFSV
+398 
-413 AVPVYSALLTEVDK
+413 PVYSALLTEVDK
-427 TIYPDINSW
+427 TIYPDIHSW
-436 SENHTG
+436 SEDHTG
-442 DHSKVDANGDPI
+442 DAYERENVKG
-454 DPEGVDDPKAALD
+454 ALD

-508 ISQQATVDDIMK
+508 ISQQATVDGIMK
-520 QAPAKDR
+520 QTPSDKR
-527 SDLANKFFEQ
+527 SDLANKLFEQ
-537 ASKETYAKTK
+537 ASKETYAKAK

-694 KAGTFEY
+694 KVGTFEY
-701 QCTVTNSLNDQFVT
+701 QCTVTNSLNGKPVT
-715 SEVATITVKEKQ
+715 SEVATITVNEKA
-727 PESKPDD
+727 PKPDD
-734 KPNTDNKGNNANADT
+734 KPSTDDKGNNANAGNANANGGT

>member
-1 MRKTHPGLLGR
+1 MRKTHPGALGR

-56 AEDYASRHP
+56 SEDYASRHP

-89 FKGTTYR
+89 FDGTTYR
-96 YTYVRDLP
+96 HTYVRDLP
-104 SGWDNRDDAYSEA
+104 SGWDGRDDAYSEA

-131 TGYKEQIS
+131 TGYNDKV
-139 YNKQTKKAVDP
+139 KAVDP
-150 CGAYYDE
+150 CGSESD
-157 DGYAVA
+157 DPSGI
-163 EKSTGLGEYNIADI
+163 GEYTIPDV

-184 ARNGVKLLGQIIDEK
+184 ARDGVELLGKIIDEK

-216 VFMQLSGHQWCALN
+216 VFMQLSGTQWCAIN

-248 KFDVDLGNELVCLHS
+248 KFDVNLGDELICLHS
-263 ADLEEVAKDAGTA
+263 TGLKEVAEKAGTA
-276 EYFDDG
+276 TYFDDG
-282 RLDVATSYGQDEGVA
+282 QLDVATSYGQDEGIA
-297 QDTRYAQGRAYFGNP
+297 QNTRYAQGRAYFGNP
-312 LAEGT
+312 LADGT
-317 YTKDLTTTSGW
+317 YTKDLTATSGW

-344 GQVSLFQALRSYAAR
+344 GKVGLFQALRSYAAR

-364 DLNANTNSR
+364 DLNANTNSK
-373 LYAIGNNNTVETHM
+373 LYAIGNNRTVETHM

-427 TIYPDINSW
+427 TIYPDIHSW
-436 SENHTG
+436 SEDHTG
-442 DHSKVDANGDPI
+442 DAYERENVKG
-454 DPEGVDDPKAALD
+454 ALD

-493 AVPTRAYLDALQKEL
+493 SAPTRAYLDALQKEL
-508 ISQQATVDDIMK
+508 ISQQATVDGIMK

>member
-1 MRKTHPGLLGR
+1 
-12 FTRFGRAMTVAAAIV
+12 
-27 MAMPTGA
+27 
-34 LACTQ
+34 
-39 IYMGKGVTD
+39 
-48 TGDTYVGR
+48 
-56 AEDYASRHP
+56 
-65 KAFGIQEPRENPTFS
+65 
-80 SDESNFEWT
+80 
-89 FKGTTYR
+89 GTTYR
-96 YTYVRDLP
+96 YTFVRDSP
-104 SGWDNRDDAYSEA
+104 TGWDNHTDAYGEA

-131 TGYKEQIS
+131 TGYKKQIS
-139 YNKQTKKAVDP
+139 YNEQTKKAVDP
-150 CGAYYDE
+150 CGSESD
-157 DGYAVA
+157 DPSGI
-163 EKSTGLGEYNIADI
+163 GEYTIPDV

-216 VFMQLSGHQWCALN
+216 VFMQLSGHQWCAVN

-248 KFDVDLGNELVCLHS
+248 KFDVNLGDELVCLHS
-263 ADLEEVAKDAGTA
+263 ADLEKVAKDAGTA

-282 RLDVATSYGQDEGVA
+282 QLDVATSYGKDEGVA
-297 QDTRYAQGRAYFGNP
+297 QNTRYAQGRAYFGNP

-317 YTKDLTTTSGW
+317 YTTGVDPTSGW

-373 LYAIGNNNTVETHM
+373 VYAIGNNRTVETHM

-398 ATVQWEALSRAEFSV
+398 ATVQWEALSRDEFSV
-413 AVPVYSALLTEVDK
+413 AVPSYSALLTKVDT
-427 TIYPDINSW
+427 TIYPDIHSW
-436 SENHTG
+436 SEDHTG
-442 DHSKVDANGDPI
+442 EHGKTDAQGHLI
-454 DPEGVDDPKAALD
+454 DPERVDDPQAALD

-485 AYNYRDKL
+485 AYNYRNKL

-508 ISQQATVDDIMK
+508 ISQQSTADGIMK
-520 QAPAKDR
+520 QTPAKDR
-527 SDLANKFFEQ
+527 SDLANKLFEQ
-537 ASKETYAKTK
+537 VSKETYAKTK

-578 APIYYA
+578 APIRYA
-584 TAGVAPQIT
+584 TAAIPDVAPQIT
-593 GQPQS
+593 EQPKS
-598 ATYEKGDKA
+598 ATYKQGDKA